1 MVRANQGGSV
11 LSFLII
17 GGVLVALLI
26 GGVYFV
32 RNRANDTI
40 ARATTDQQKKPD
52 SSHETM
58 TTKSDDKKAGSK
70 TTETKPDASKQEA
83 PAPKPSS
90 TPPAASRPAEL
101 PQTGPAET
109 AITMFGASLLVG
121 AATAYYRSRS
131 QRHAL

>member
-32 RNRANDTI
+32 RNQANGSV
-40 ARATTDQQKKPD
+40 AQATTDQQKK
-52 SSHETM
+52 
-58 TTKSDDKKAGSK
+58 SDMPEQAAPAKTDDKDKKAEDK
-70 TTETKPDASKQEA
+70 KATETKPDTSKKEA
-83 PAPKPSS
+83 PAPS
-90 TPPAASRPAEL
+90 PAPRPAEL

-109 AITMFGASLLVG
+109 VAAMMGVSLLVG

-131 QRHAL
+131 QRLAL

>member
-32 RNRANDTI
+32 RNRANDTV
-40 ARATTDQQKKPD
+40 ARATTDQQKKSD
-52 SSHETM
+52 SSHETT
-58 TTKSDDKKAGSK
+58 TTKSDDKKADNK
-70 TTETKPDASKQEA
+70 TTETKPDTAKQEA
-83 PAPKPSS
+83 PAPKPS
-90 TPPAASRPAEL
+90 TPPTVSRPAEL
-101 PQTGPAET
+101 PQTGPAE
-109 AITMFGASLLVG
+109 AFIAMLGASLLAG

-131 QRHAL
+131 QRLTL

>member
-32 RNRANDTI
+32 RSQANESV
-40 ARATTDQQKKPD
+40 AQATTDQQKKSDMP
-52 SSHETM
+52 EEAAP
-58 TTKSDDKKAGSK
+58 TKTDNKDKKAEDKK
-70 TTETKPDASKQEA
+70 TTETKPDTSKKEA
-83 PAPKPSS
+83 PAPTPS
-90 TPPAASRPAEL
+90 PAARPAEL

-109 AITMFGASLLVG
+109 VAAMLGVSLLVG
-121 AATAYYRSRS
+121 TATAYYRSRS
-131 QRHAL
+131 QRLAL

>member
-32 RNRANDTI
+32 RNQANNTI
-40 ARATTDQQKKPD
+40 AQATTDQQKKSYMP
-52 SSHETM
+52 EEAAP
-58 TTKSDDKKAGSK
+58 TKTDNEDKKAEDK
-70 TTETKPDASKQEA
+70 KATETQPDTSKKEA
-83 PAPKPSS
+83 PAPKPA
-90 TPPAASRPAEL
+90 PRPAEL

-109 AITMFGASLLVG
+109 IAAMVGASLLVG

-131 QRHAL
+131 QRLAL